1 MPSMELAAEQIAAVL
16 RQSSARSLCVECL
29 AKDVPI
35 EIHVARRAFLALSR
49 AGDFSVA
56 QRACSRCKRQRPTLR
71 LSLPFP
77 EPS

>member
-1 MPSMELAAEQIAAVL
+1 MELAAEQIAGFL
-16 RQSSARSLCVECL
+16 RDASARSLCVECL
-29 AKDVPI
+29 ARDVPV
-35 EIHVARRAFLALSR
+35 EIHVARRAFLALSW

-71 LSLPFP
+71 LGTPAV